1 MITEQLIP
9 LLKNKKEKLKLVQP
23 PTIKLWEQGT
33 RSPLL
38 KNVDQICKANDL
50 KVLVYDGNL
59 DMVDAIF
66 NYLGFKLDC
75 LKDQEE
81 VGIDLDI
88 DLVHKSMVELEKII
102 DNKVNILS

>member
-9 LLKNKKEKLKLVQP
+9 LLKNKKESLKLVTP

-59 DMVDAIF
+59 DTLIKFAEKQGIKIVLNF
-66 NYLGFKLDC
+66 
-75 LKDQEE
+75 E
-81 VGIDLDI
+81 V
-88 DLVHKSMVELEKII
+88 
-102 DNKVNILS
+102 

>member
-50 KVLVYDGNL
+50 KVLVYDGNVNTL
-59 DMVDAIF
+59 IDFAEKQGIKIVLNF
-66 NYLGFKLDC
+66 
-75 LKDQEE
+75 E
-81 VGIDLDI
+81 V
-88 DLVHKSMVELEKII
+88 
-102 DNKVNILS
+102 